1 MSKWH
6 CEIERYIEKHIGYT
20 GNLVYLIIGQVL
32 KNKTCF
38 CGRAKFD
45 EVTTIEQA
53 KEYAKDNLL
62 NLYKKV
68 TLECLN
74 NILLK
79 LAGTTDKVAKLRCLI
94 YGSK

>member
-6 CEIERYIEKHIGYT
+6 CEIEKRIGYT

-53 KEYAKDNLL
+53 KDNLL

-68 TLECLN
+68 TLECLD

-79 LAGTTDKVAKLRCLI
+79 LAGTTDKVAKLMVM
-94 YGSK
+94 K